1 MRAVSQASAGCF
13 SANYT
18 VTFIV
23 DSMIECVERCSSSRL
38 GWQSL
43 VGGGSIGVAFR
54 RASPLGKSHFSMRT
68 SKAHSSKS
76 ERGVSASKRVE
87 AHLRK
92 AIHAGKLR
100 PRQRIIEEDLARE
113 LEVSRGPVREALLR
127 LERDGLVVTTSRRG
141 TFIRDISLAE
151 IGVIFRMRAKL
162 EGLCVRYMKENP
174 SVDCAELLG
183 RALKKLKGA
192 AAKNNEEQFFH
203 ADMELHR
210 TIWKA
215 SNQPLLYRT
224 LNLLMNPYI
233 YIIARAYSSRIPLVN
248 RRENHEQYVR
258 MVLKT
263 PLDKIED
270 EVEQYFAGLYSRLF
284 DQSSIFPA
292 FDSGNW
298 ADELESPLTLS

>member
-1 MRAVSQASAGCF
+1 
-13 SANYT
+13 
-18 VTFIV
+18 
-23 DSMIECVERCSSSRL
+23 
-38 GWQSL
+38 
-43 VGGGSIGVAFR
+43 
-54 RASPLGKSHFSMRT
+54 MRT
-68 SKAHSSKS
+68 SKSHSAKP
-76 ERGVSASKRVE
+76 ERGVSASKKVE

-100 PRQRIIEEDLARE
+100 PRQRIIEEDLAKE
-113 LEVSRGPVREALLR
+113 LQVSRGPVREALLR

-162 EGLCVRYMKENP
+162 EGLCVRYMREN
-174 SVDCAELLG
+174 SSIDSAELLN
-183 RALKKLKGA
+183 RALKKLKTA

-233 YIIARAYSSRIPLVN
+233 FIIARAYSSRIPMAN
-248 RRENHEQYVR
+248 RRDNHEQYVR

-263 PLDKIED
+263 PLDKIEG
-270 EVEQYFAGLYSRLF
+270 EVERYFGGLYDRVFDHVSPFAGFAHDDWTDHIEGQFGS
-284 DQSSIFPA
+284 
-292 FDSGNW
+292 
-298 ADELESPLTLS
+298 LS

>member
-1 MRAVSQASAGCF
+1 
-13 SANYT
+13 
-18 VTFIV
+18 
-23 DSMIECVERCSSSRL
+23 
-38 GWQSL
+38 
-43 VGGGSIGVAFR
+43 
-54 RASPLGKSHFSMRT
+54 MRT
-68 SKAHSSKS
+68 LKTHSPKA

-113 LEVSRGPVREALLR
+113 LDVSRGPVREALLR

-162 EGLCVRYMKENP
+162 EGLCVRYMRENS
-174 SVDCAELLG
+174 SVNSPEVLN
-183 RALKKLKGA
+183 RALKKLKAA
-192 AAKNNEEQFFH
+192 AAKNNEEQFFQ

-215 SNQPLLYRT
+215 ANQPLLYRT

-233 YIIARAYSSRIPLVN
+233 FIIARSYSSRLPLAN

-270 EVEQYFAGLYSRLF
+270 EVERYFAGLYSRIF
-284 DQSSIFPA
+284 DERSVFPG

-298 ADELESPLTLS
+298 TDDLENPLAPC

>member
-1 MRAVSQASAGCF
+1 
-13 SANYT
+13 
-18 VTFIV
+18 
-23 DSMIECVERCSSSRL
+23 
-38 GWQSL
+38 
-43 VGGGSIGVAFR
+43 
-54 RASPLGKSHFSMRT
+54 MRT
-68 SKAHSSKS
+68 SKTHSSKPA
-76 ERGVSASKRVE
+76 RGVSASKRVE

-141 TFIRDISLAE
+141 TFIRDISLVE

-162 EGLCVRYMKENP
+162 EGLCVRYMRENP
-174 SVDCAELLG
+174 SIDPPEVLN
-183 RALKKLKGA
+183 RALKKMKAA
-192 AAKNNEEQFFH
+192 AAKKDEDQFFD

-215 SNQPLLYRT
+215 ANQPLLYRT

-233 YIIARAYSSRIPLVN
+233 FMIARTYSSRIPLAN

-258 MVLKT
+258 MVLTT
-263 PLDKIED
+263 PLDKIEN
-270 EVEQYFAGLYSRLF
+270 EVERYFASLYSRVF
-284 DQSSIFPA
+284 EQSSAFPG
-292 FDSGNW
+292 FGTD
-298 ADELESPLTLS
+298 P